1 MWIMALR
8 GELCAMRRKNHLLNI
23 GEVSPGRV
31 MNIQTQS
38 FNSSIQPVGI
48 VRSYPRKWEIVREDD
63 PTDHVYEVVSGTV
76 CTCKML
82 REGRRQIAGFYFA
95 GDIFGLESA
104 KIHSIAAEA
113 ITNAKVRI
121 YKKRTLA
128 ALTSCNLEVADRLL
142 ALTTRELARKQELV
156 LLLSRSAEER
166 VVGFLI
172 DMVQR
177 ASPREDDLIDLPMS
191 RQDIADYLGL
201 TIETVS
207 RVLWD
212 FERRGAIEISGR
224 HSIVLRNQS
233 TDGRGET
240 SAELFEGV
248 KGRRPKTEAELQ
260 EWLITLEGKA
270 ATLFKLT
277 SLSRW
282 GDRAR
287 S

>member
-1 MWIMALR
+1 M
-8 GELCAMRRKNHLLNI
+8 
-23 GEVSPGRV
+23 
-31 MNIQTQS
+31 
-38 FNSSIQPVGI
+38 SIQAQSLDPFFQHLGV
-48 VRSYPRKWEIVREDD
+48 VKSYARKREIISEDD
-63 PTDHVYEVVSGTV
+63 PASYVYEVISGTI
-76 CTCKML
+76 CACKML

-104 KIHSIAAEA
+104 KKYSVAAEA
-113 ITNAKVRI
+113 ITDSKVRI
-121 YKKRTLA
+121 IKKQALTALA
-128 ALTSCNLEVADRLL
+128 ASDREVADRLL
-142 ALTTRELARKQELV
+142 AMTTRELARKQD
-156 LLLSRSAEER
+156 LLLTLSRTAEER
-166 VVGFLI
+166 IVCFLI

-191 RQDIADYLGL
+191 RRDIADYLGL

-233 TDGRGET
+233 TDGRGERLV
-240 SAELFEGV
+240 ELFEGV
-248 KGRRPKTEAELQ
+248 KGRRPKTEEELQ
-260 EWLITLEGKA
+260 EWLVSPAGKA
-270 ATLFKLT
+270 ATLFNLT

-282 GDRAR
+282 GERAR